1 MATEPQRHGDE
12 ERERQS
18 DDEIQAFRL
27 SVPPSRCL
35 GDSASLWLKLNE
47 EVTIGNIA
55 IKNAPAT
62 ATADSLCGRDMLCF
76 SHDWSGDPLSKTHL
90 MRLMARE
97 NRVLWVNSI
106 GYRTPTAS
114 KSDLSRAFWKL
125 AAAASPLREVE
136 RNIFTLN
143 PLAIPAYGNPGVRAF
158 NRGFLRWQVKRAMR
172 RLRFKR
178 AINWVF
184 NPAAS
189 VIAGELGE
197 ETVIYYCVD
206 EYTAFTGVDSG
217 ALAELERRL
226 MRRSDLVIVSSD
238 ELYQSKAPFNP
249 RTALVRHGVD
259 YGHFRRALDAQ
270 TIVPEEIGRLPCP
283 VIGFFGLIADWVD
296 VGLMASVA
304 ERFSTGSLVALGK
317 VTTDVSSLER
327 LPNVHLLG
335 RKPYGALPA
344 YCKGFDVALMPF
356 RVNEL
361 TLNAN
366 PLKAREYLAAG
377 LQVVSTAIPEVE
389 ALALC
394 RIGRDRESF
403 LYEVEHALLDPG
415 PGVGRSEAVRGE
427 SWEARLDEIRQHVTA
442 LAGA

>member
-1 MATEPQRHGDE
+1 MT
-12 ERERQS
+12 
-18 DDEIQAFRL
+18 
-27 SVPPSRCL
+27 
-35 GDSASLWLKLNE
+35 
-47 EVTIGNIA
+47 TGNVA
-55 IKNAPAT
+55 IKRAPAT
-62 ATADSLCGRDMLCF
+62 AKADSLRGRDMICF

-114 KSDLSRAFWKL
+114 KADLSRAFWKL

-136 RNIFTLN
+136 PNIFTLN

-197 ETVIYYCVD
+197 EMVIYYCVD
-206 EYTAFTGVDSG
+206 EYTAFTGVDSN

-259 YGHFRRALDAQ
+259 HAHFRRALDAE
-270 TIVPEEIGRLPCP
+270 TIVPEEVGRLPRP

-296 VGLMASVA
+296 VGLMADVA
-304 ERFSTGSLVALGK
+304 ECFSTGSVVALGK
-317 VTTDVSSLER
+317 ATTDVSSLER

-335 RKPYGALPA
+335 RKPYSALPA

-389 ALALC
+389 AIGRC

-403 LYEVEHALLDPG
+403 LSEVEQALLDPG
-415 PGVGRSEAVRGE
+415 PSVERSEAMRAE
-427 SWEARLDEIRQHVTA
+427 SWEARLDKIRECVIA
-442 LAGA
+442 

>member
-1 MATEPQRHGDE
+1 MRTG
-12 ERERQS
+12 
-18 DDEIQAFRL
+18 
-27 SVPPSRCL
+27 
-35 GDSASLWLKLNE
+35 N
-47 EVTIGNIA
+47 VTI
-55 IKNAPAT
+55 KKAPAT
-62 ATADSLCGRDMLCF
+62 VAADSLRGRDMLCF
-76 SHDWSGDPLSKTHL
+76 SHDWNGDPLSKTHL
-90 MRLMARE
+90 MRLMARD

-114 KSDLSRAFWKL
+114 KADLSRAFWKL

-136 RNIFTLN
+136 PNIFTLN
-143 PLAIPAYGNPGVRAF
+143 PLAIPAYGNPTVRAF
-158 NRGFLRWQVKRAMR
+158 NRGFLRWQIKRAMR
-172 RLRFKR
+172 RLQFKQV
-178 AINWVF
+178 INWVF

-206 EYTAFTGVDSG
+206 EYTAFTGVDSK
-217 ALAELERRL
+217 ALAELEQRL
-226 MRRSDLVIVSSD
+226 MRRSDLVIVSAD
-238 ELYQSKAPFNP
+238 RLYQSKAPFNP

-259 YGHFRRALDAQ
+259 YAHFRRALDAE
-270 TIVPEEIGRLPCP
+270 TVAPEEIAGLPRP

-296 VGLMASVA
+296 VELMASVA
-304 ERFSTGSLVALGK
+304 ERFLTGSLVAIGK
-317 VTTDVSSLER
+317 ATTDVSSLKR

-335 RKPYGALPA
+335 RKPYSALPA

-389 ALALC
+389 ALGCC
-394 RIGRDRESF
+394 RIGRNRENF
-403 LYEVEHALLDPG
+403 LYEVERALLDPG
-415 PGVGRSEAVRGE
+415 PSVERSEAVRGE
-427 SWEARLDEIRQHVTA
+427 SWEARLDEIRQYVTA
-442 LAGA
+442 FAGARSEAHVMEEDPEDWRLMRSINAD